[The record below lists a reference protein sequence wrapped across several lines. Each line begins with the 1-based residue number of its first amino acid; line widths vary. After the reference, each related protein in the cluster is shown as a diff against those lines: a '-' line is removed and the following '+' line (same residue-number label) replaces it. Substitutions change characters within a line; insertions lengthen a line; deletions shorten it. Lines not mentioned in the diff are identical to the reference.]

1 MQETRRVV
9 RNFIGGEWVDGN
21 GKETEPV
28 YDPATAE
35 VIAHTPLSTRE
46 DVERAVQKASK
57 AFPEWAATPV
67 VERARVI
74 FGFKM
79 LLEEHFEELRDLV
92 TLENGK
98 DARDAAGEVRRGIE
112 VVEFACGMPTLMMG
126 ETVREVARGIDNVS
140 YRFPLGVVA
149 AITPFNFPC
158 MVPLWTLPV
167 AIASGNAYILKPSER
182 TPLCAQRLGE
192 LLCEAG
198 LPDGVFSIV
207 NGAREAV
214 DSILEHP
221 GIKAVSFVGSQPVA
235 EHVYR
240 VGAANKKR
248 VQALAGAKNS
258 MIVMPD
264 AVLEKAVANIISS
277 AYGNAGERCLAGS
290 VLIAVGEVADPLV
303 EKIKEAA
310 QRMKVGA
317 GYEEGSELTPLI
329 RDSHR
334 EKVRSYVDLGE
345 EEGAEVVLDGRE
357 VSVEEPLEGGFFFGP
372 TILDRVRGEMRIAR
386 EEIFG
391 PVLSV
396 VRVDTLDEAIEFTNA
411 SPFGNACSIYTE
423 SGAAV
428 RHWRERVEAGMLG
441 VNIGVAAPM
450 AFFPFNGV
458 KDSFYGDLHAT
469 GKDGVRFFTENK
481 VEIARYLSD
490 PDAGPPTRL
499 PEEAGA

>member
-1 MQETRRVV
+1 VQLSERKLQV
-9 RNFIGGEWVDGN
+9 RNLIGGTWEERDGR
-21 GKETEPV
+21 ETEPV
-28 YDPATAE
+28 YDPATGEVVAE
-35 VIAHTPLSTRE
+35 TPLSSRE
-46 DVERAVQKASK
+46 DLDRAVKAAQA
-57 AFPEWAATPV
+57 AFAGWSGTPV
-67 VERARVI
+67 VERTQVLFR
-74 FGFKM
+74 FKA
-79 LLEEHFEELRDLV
+79 LLEEHFEELTALV

-98 DARDAAGEVRRGIE
+98 DSKDAAGEVRRGIE
-112 VVEFACGMPTLMMG
+112 VVEFACGMPTLVMG
-126 ETVREVARGIDNVS
+126 ETVRDVARGIDNAS
-140 YRFPLGVVA
+140 YRYPLGVVA

-167 AIASGNAYILKPSER
+167 AIGAGNAYILKPSER
-182 TPLCAQRLGE
+182 TPLSAVRLGE
-192 LLCEAG
+192 LLKEAG
-198 LPDGVFSIV
+198 LPDGVFNIV
-207 NGAREAV
+207 NGSKEAV
-214 DSILEHP
+214 NAILEHP

-240 VGAANKKR
+240 HGAAHKKR

-264 AVLEKAVANIISS
+264 AVLDKAVPNIVSS

-290 VLIAVGEVADPLV
+290 VLVAVGGVADELV
-303 EKIKEAA
+303 ERLKEAA
-310 QRMKVGA
+310 SSMKVGP
-317 GYEEGSELTPLI
+317 GSEEGSELTPVI

-334 EKVRSYVDLGE
+334 EKVRGYVDLGE

-357 VSVEEPLEGGFFFGP
+357 PPREEGFFMGP
-372 TILDRVRGEMRIAR
+372 TILDNVDGEMRVAR

-396 VRVDTLDEAIEFTNA
+396 VRVGSLDEAISFTNA

-423 SGAAV
+423 NGAAV
-428 RHWRERVEAGMLG
+428 RHWRETVEAGMLG

-458 KDSFYGDLHAT
+458 KNSFYGDLHAT

-481 VEIARYLSD
+481 VEITRWLSE
-490 PDAGPPTRL
+490 PGT
-499 PEEAGA
+499 EEAVRRPLETGA

>member
-1 MQETRRVV
+1 MQVREREV
-9 RNFIGGEWVDGN
+9 RNLIGGSWEGADGR
-21 GKETEPV
+21 ETEAV
-28 YDPATAE
+28 FNPATGEVVAE
-35 VIAHTPLSTRE
+35 TPLSTRE
-46 DVERAVQKASK
+46 DVDRAVQRAQE

-67 VERARVI
+67 VERARVL
-74 FGFKM
+74 FRFKA
-79 LLEEHFEELRDLV
+79 LLEESFEELRDLV

-98 DARDAAGEVRRGIE
+98 DKKDAGGEVRRGIE
-112 VVEFACGMPTLMMG
+112 VVEFACGMPTLLMG
-126 ETVREVARGIDNVS
+126 ESVRDVARGVDNVS
-140 YRFPLGVVA
+140 YRYPLGVVA

-167 AIASGNAYILKPSER
+167 AIGAGNSYILKPSER
-182 TPLCAQRLGE
+182 TPLSAQRIGE
-192 LLCEAG
+192 LLKEAG

-235 EHVYR
+235 EHVYKH
-240 VGAANKKR
+240 GAAHKKR

-264 AVLEKAVANIISS
+264 AVLEKAVPNIISS

-290 VLIAVGEVADPLV
+290 VLVAVGDEESQDRLV
-303 EKIKEAA
+303 QQLREAA
-310 QRMKVGA
+310 SSMKVGP
-317 GYEEGSELTPLI
+317 GSEEDSELTPVI

-334 EKVRSYVDLGE
+334 DKVRSYVDLGE
-345 EEGAEVVLDGRE
+345 EEGARVVLDGRE
-357 VSVEEPLEGGFFFGP
+357 PPREEGFFLGA
-372 TILDRVRGEMRIAR
+372 TILDNVTGEMRVAR

-396 VRVDTLDEAIEFTNA
+396 VRAKDLDEAISFTNA

-423 SGAAV
+423 NGAAV
-428 RHWRERVEAGMLG
+428 RHWREKVEAGMLG
-441 VNIGVAAPM
+441 VNVGVAAPM

-481 VEIARYLSD
+481 VEISRFLSD
-490 PDAGPPTRL
+490 PAGAFPSVVY
-499 PEEAGA
+499 PEEVGP

>member
-1 MQETRRVV
+1 VQLREREV
-9 RNFIGGEWVDGN
+9 RNLIGGSWEAADGH
-21 GKETEPV
+21 ETEAV
-28 YDPATAE
+28 YNPATGEVVAE
-35 VIAHTPLSTRE
+35 TPLSTKE
-46 DVERAVQKASK
+46 DVDRAVKRAQE
-57 AFPEWAATPV
+57 AFPQWAATPV
-67 VERARVI
+67 VERARI
-74 FGFKM
+74 LFRFKA
-79 LLEEHFEELRDLV
+79 LLEESFEELRDLV

-98 DARDAAGEVRRGIE
+98 DKKDAGGEVRRGIE
-112 VVEFACGMPTLMMG
+112 VVEFSCGMPTLLMG
-126 ETVREVARGIDNVS
+126 ESVRDVARGVDNVS
-140 YRFPLGVVA
+140 WRYPLGVVA

-167 AIASGNAYILKPSER
+167 AIGAGNAYILKPSER
-182 TPLCAQRLGE
+182 TPLAAQRLGE
-192 LLCEAG
+192 LLKEAG

-240 VGAANKKR
+240 HGAAHKKR

-264 AVLEKAVANIISS
+264 AVLEKAVPNIISS

-290 VLIAVGEVADPLV
+290 VLVAVGDEEQQDRLV
-303 EKIKEAA
+303 ERLKEAA
-310 QRMKVGA
+310 SAMKVGP

-357 VSVEEPLEGGFFFGP
+357 PPREEGFFFGP
-372 TILDRVRGEMRIAR
+372 TILDGVTGEMRVAR

-396 VRVDTLDEAIEFTNA
+396 VRARNLDEAIEFTNA

-423 SGAAV
+423 NGAAV
-428 RHWRERVEAGMLG
+428 RHWREKVEAGMLG
-441 VNIGVAAPM
+441 VNVGVAAPM

-490 PDAGPPTRL
+490 PAGGFPEVVY
-499 PEEAGA
+499 PEEVGP

>member
-1 MQETRRVV
+1 
-9 RNFIGGEWVDGN
+9 
-21 GKETEPV
+21 
-28 YDPATAE
+28 
-35 VIAHTPLSTRE
+35 
-46 DVERAVQKASK
+46 
-57 AFPEWAATPV
+57 
-67 VERARVI
+67 
-74 FGFKM
+74 
-79 LLEEHFEELRDLV
+79 
-92 TLENGK
+92 
-98 DARDAAGEVRRGIE
+98 
-112 VVEFACGMPTLMMG
+112 MPTLLMG
-126 ETVREVARGIDNVS
+126 ETVRDVARGVDNS
-140 YRFPLGVVA
+140 SWRYPLGVVA

-167 AIASGNAYILKPSER
+167 AIGAGNSYILKPSER
-182 TPLCAQRLGE
+182 TPLSSQKLGE
-192 LLCEAG
+192 LLKEAG

-235 EHVYR
+235 EHVYKH
-240 VGAANKKR
+240 GAAHKKR

-264 AVLEKAVANIISS
+264 AVLGKAVPNIISS

-290 VLIAVGEVADPLV
+290 VLVAVGDEDQQDRLV
-303 EKIKEAA
+303 QQLREAA
-310 QRMKVGA
+310 SAMKVGP
-317 GYEEGSELTPLI
+317 GNEEGSELTPVI

-334 EKVRSYVDLGE
+334 DKVRSYVDLGE

-357 VSVEEPLEGGFFFGP
+357 PPREGGFFMGA
-372 TILDRVRGEMRIAR
+372 TILDNVTGEMRVAR

-396 VRVDTLDEAIEFTNA
+396 VRVSDLDEAIEFTNE

-423 SGAAV
+423 NGAAV

-441 VNIGVAAPM
+441 VNVGVAAPM

-481 VEIARYLSD
+481 VEISRFLSD
-490 PDAGPPTRL
+490 PADNFPAVVY

>member
-1 MQETRRVV
+1 VQISERNLEV
-9 RNFIGGEWVDGN
+9 RNLIGGSWENRDGR
-21 GKETEPV
+21 ETEPV
-28 YDPATAE
+28 YDPATGE
-35 VIAHTPLSTRE
+35 VIAETPLSTDE
-46 DVERAVQKASK
+46 DVDRAVTKAK
-57 AFPEWAATPV
+57 EAFPAWSATPV
-67 VERARVI
+67 VERARLL
-74 FGFKM
+74 FRFKE
-79 LLEEHFEELRDLV
+79 LLEVHFEELRDLV

-98 DARDAAGEVRRGIE
+98 DAKDAGGEVRRGIE
-112 VVEFACGMPTLMMG
+112 VVEFACGMPTLLMG
-126 ETVREVARGIDNVS
+126 ETVRDVARGIDNAS

-158 MVPLWTLPV
+158 MVPLWTLPI
-167 AIASGNAYILKPSER
+167 AIGAGNTYILKPSER
-182 TPLCAQRLGE
+182 TPLSAVRLGE
-192 LLCEAG
+192 LLGEAG

-214 DSILEHP
+214 DAILEHP

-235 EHVYR
+235 EHVYKH
-240 VGAANKKR
+240 GTAHKKR

-258 MIVMPD
+258 MIAMPD
-264 AVLEKAVANIISS
+264 AVLDKAVPNIISS

-290 VLIAVGEVADPLV
+290 VLVAVGSEQQQDRLV
-303 EKIKEAA
+303 EAVREAA
-310 QRMKVGA
+310 SAMKVGP
-317 GYEEGSELTPLI
+317 GYEDGELTPVI

-334 EKVRSYVDLGE
+334 QKVRSYVDLGE
-345 EEGAEVVLDGRE
+345 EEGAKIVLDGRE
-357 VSVEEPLEGGFFFGP
+357 PPREEGFFFGP
-372 TILDRVRGEMRIAR
+372 TILDNVSGDMRVAR

-396 VRVDTLDEAIEFTNA
+396 VRVGSLDEAIEFTNA

-428 RHWRERVEAGMLG
+428 RHWREKVEAGMLG
-441 VNIGVAAPM
+441 VNVGVAAPM

-458 KDSFYGDLHAT
+458 KNSFYGDLHAT

-481 VEIARYLSD
+481 VEISRWLSD
-490 PDAGPPTRL
+490 PDAGPAVRL

>member
-1 MQETRRVV
+1 MSAQDVRDRLREV
-9 RNFIGGEWVDGN
+9 RNFVGGAWEEHN
-21 GKETEPV
+21 GQETEPV
-28 YDPATAE
+28 YDPATGE
-35 VIAHTPLSTRE
+35 VIAETPLSTAA
-46 DVERAVQKASK
+46 DVDRAVRKAK
-57 AFPEWAATPV
+57 EAFPPWAATPV
-67 VERARVI
+67 TERARI
-74 FGFKM
+74 LFRFKM
-79 LLEEHFEELRDLV
+79 LLEENFDELASLV

-98 DARDAAGEVRRGIE
+98 DRKDAGGEVRRGIE

-126 ETVREVARGIDNVS
+126 ETARDVARGVDNAS
-140 YRFPLGVVA
+140 YRYPLGVVA

-167 AIASGNAYILKPSER
+167 AIAAGNSYIIKPSER
-182 TPLCAQRLGE
+182 TPLAVQKLGE
-192 LLCEAG
+192 LLSEAG

-214 DSILEHP
+214 DAILEHP
-221 GIKAVSFVGSQPVA
+221 DIEAVSFVGSQPVA

-240 VGAANKKR
+240 HGAAHGKR

-264 AVLEKAVANIISS
+264 AVLDQAVPNIVSS

-290 VLIAVGEVADPLV
+290 VLVAVGDIADELV
-303 EKIKEAA
+303 ERLKEAA
-310 QRMKVGA
+310 SAMKVGP
-317 GYEEGSELTPLI
+317 GSEEGSELTPVI

-345 EEGAEVVLDGRE
+345 EEGAAVVLDGRRPPR
-357 VSVEEPLEGGFFFGP
+357 EEGFFMGP
-372 TILDRVRGEMRIAR
+372 TILDGVTGEMRVGR

-396 VRVDTLDEAIEFTNA
+396 VRVENLDEAVKFTNG
-411 SPFGNACSIYTE
+411 SDFGNACSIFTE
-423 SGAAV
+423 NGAAV
-428 RHWRERVEAGMLG
+428 RRWRETVEAGMLG

-450 AFFPFNGV
+450 AFFPFNGI
-458 KDSFYGDLHAT
+458 KNSFYGDLHAT

-481 VEIARYLSD
+481 VEI
-490 PDAGPPTRL
+490 TRWFSE
-499 PEEAGA
+499 PEIG